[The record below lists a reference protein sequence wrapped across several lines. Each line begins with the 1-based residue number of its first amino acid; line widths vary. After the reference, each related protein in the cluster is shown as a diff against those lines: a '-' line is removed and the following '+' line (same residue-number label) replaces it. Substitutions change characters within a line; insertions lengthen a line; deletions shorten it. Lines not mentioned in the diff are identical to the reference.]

1 MGGLGKKRMGSI
13 SVPLPP
19 KNINIVGY
27 GLLPDSA
34 FLSSHLQDTL
44 EKSDDQP
51 GFKTVELR

>member
-1 MGGLGKKRMGSI
+1 MGSV
-13 SVPLPP
+13 SVPLLP

-51 GFKTVELR
+51 GFKTVELRWKLAFM

>member
-1 MGGLGKKRMGSI
+1 MGSI
-13 SVPLPP
+13 SVPLLP
-19 KNINIVGY
+19 KNINVGY
-27 GLLPDSA
+27 SLLPDSA